1 VARQLLR
8 MRASLLLDIDGTL
21 VDSTE
26 VVEGAWAQ
34 VASEFRADA
43 SEVVRACHGRRATDL
58 ARQFFGECDPTR
70 IVARVAQLERERA
83 YGVRPLPG
91 AVALM
96 SRVRAGQWAAITSG
110 PRQTMEER
118 LVLAG
123 LPVPDVFVAAEDVVR
138 GKPDPE
144 GFAVAASALGV
155 QPGTCV
161 VIEDSPAG
169 VAAGRTFG
177 ATVIAVLGT
186 HTARDLRGAHRIIY
200 SLHDLAAVLEDFSY
214 DALTA

>member
-1 VARQLLR
+1 

-91 AVALM
+91 SGLDVAGEGRAV
-96 SRVRAGQWAAITSG
+96 GG
-110 PRQTMEER
+110 NY
-118 LVLAG
+118 
-123 LPVPDVFVAAEDVVR
+123 
-138 GKPDPE
+138 
-144 GFAVAASALGV
+144 
-155 QPGTCV
+155 
-161 VIEDSPAG
+161 
-169 VAAGRTFG
+169 FG
-177 ATVIAVLGT
+177 ASSDDGRETRSRGT
-186 HTARDLRGAHRIIY
+186 AGP
-200 SLHDLAAVLEDFSY
+200 
-214 DALTA
+214 